1 MTNIK
6 FRLRI
11 KRDGVVE
18 THYKTLDN
26 LIDGWFNTIQYKSS
40 LEILSKDQYT
50 GAKDKNGKEIYEGD
64 VVRFVSWER
73 EWDTIEIE
81 LVEPI
86 EFKEGAFD
94 PIPKRCK
101 CEDGYYSYGYKNFEV
116 IGSIYENPELL
127 E

>member
-11 KRDGVVE
+11 RRDGVVE

-40 LEILSKDQYT
+40 LKILSKDQYT

-64 VVRFVSWER
+64 IIKSDWGYSGNFRNSIWGIVEYESIIYLKCIG
-73 EWDTIEIE
+73 TISDNI
-81 LVEPI
+81 
-86 EFKEGAFD
+86 
-94 PIPKRCK
+94 
-101 CEDGYYSYGYKNFEV
+101 EV
-116 IGSIYENPELL
+116 IGNIYENPELL